1 MAGAAMTAPV
11 VAGRQ
16 NQKGTMRTQHWS
28 LAAVHD
34 SSLRL
39 KSRPTAAA
47 ARQGQRIHGGR

>member
-1 MAGAAMTAPV
+1 MTAPV